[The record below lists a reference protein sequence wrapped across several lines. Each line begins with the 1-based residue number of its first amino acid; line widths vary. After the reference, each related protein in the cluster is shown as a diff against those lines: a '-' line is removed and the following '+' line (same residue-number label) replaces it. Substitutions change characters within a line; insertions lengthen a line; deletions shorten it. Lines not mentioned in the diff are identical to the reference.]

1 MKKNFIWLVIA
12 LLVTSTIACQSIFT
26 LGKLDDNESD
36 TQEAATSVVLATPT
50 FIPTP
55 ASPSYIVGSPNQTED
70 MLVSLYENVNPGV
83 VAIQTLTINGGG
95 LGSGFVFDKEGHII
109 TNYHVVEGAED
120 LEVDFPSGY
129 KVRGEVIAT
138 DLDSDIAVIKTN
150 APAEI
155 LFPLPLGDSDQTRI
169 GQTVVAIGN
178 PFGLDSTMTVGIV
191 SAKGRTLSSL
201 RESPDGGTFSAGDII
216 QTDAS
221 INPGNSGGPLLNL
234 NGEVIGINRAIR
246 TSGINV
252 SGEPINSGVGFAIS
266 VNIIKRV
273 VPTLIE
279 KGVYD
284 YPYLGITAREEL
296 SLIEQEALNI
306 TNGDGEY
313 LAGAYVVE
321 VIKGSPADKGGL
333 IGGSRSD
340 TGISGLLA
348 GGDLIIAI
356 DNRPVRVFG
365 DLLSYLMTNKS
376 PGDEIVITVL
386 RDKNLKEVT
395 ITLGKRP

>member
-1 MKKNFIWLVIA
+1 
-12 LLVTSTIACQSIFT
+12 
-26 LGKLDDNESD
+26 
-36 TQEAATSVVLATPT
+36 
-50 FIPTP
+50 
-55 ASPSYIVGSPNQTED
+55 
-70 MLVSLYENVNPGV
+70 
-83 VAIQTLTINGGG
+83 
-95 LGSGFVFDKEGHII
+95 
-109 TNYHVVEGAED
+109 VVEGAED
-120 LEVDFPSGY
+120 LEVDFPSGH

-155 LFPLPLGDSDQTRI
+155 LFPLPLGDSDKTRI

-201 RESPDGGTFSAGDII
+201 RESPEGGTYSAGDII

-246 TSGINV
+246 TNGINI

-266 VNIIKRV
+266 VNIVKRV
-273 VPTLIE
+273 VPILIE

-306 TNGDGEY
+306 TNENGEY
-313 LAGAYVVE
+313 LSGAYVVE
-321 VIKGSPADKGGL
+321 VVNGSPADKGGL

-340 TGISGLLA
+340 TGIPGLLG
-348 GGDLIIAI
+348 GGDLIVAI
-356 DNRPVRVFG
+356 DGRPVRVFG
-365 DLLSYLMTNKS
+365 ELLSYLMNNKI
-376 PGDEIVITVL
+376 PGDEVIITVI
-386 RDKNLKEVT
+386 RNNDLKEVT